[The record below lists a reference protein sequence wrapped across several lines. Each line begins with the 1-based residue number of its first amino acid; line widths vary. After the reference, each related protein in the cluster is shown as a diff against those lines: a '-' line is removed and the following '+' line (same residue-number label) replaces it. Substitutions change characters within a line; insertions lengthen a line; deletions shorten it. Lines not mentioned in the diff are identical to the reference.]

1 MGSQLSGGNYSGDN
15 YLGAF
20 VRQVTKVLVVIVVRG
35 ISWELIVRRA
45 VVQG

>member
-15 YLGAF
+15 YLGVF
-20 VRQVTKVLVVIVVRG
+20 VRLGTKVLVVIVVRG
-35 ISWELIVRRA
+35 ISWELIVWRA